1 MIQDSI
7 NSVLGTGER
16 VAKTKKFL
24 GMGGASNVGANNFA
38 GEPQMKLN
46 NLTAYALAENS
57 LQTNLE
63 AKRRQQ
69 QMFNSSLTS
78 FYGGKD

>member
-7 NSVLGTGER
+7 NQMLGAGEKA
-16 VAKTKKFL
+16 VKSKKIF
-24 GMGGASNVGANNFA
+24 ASNTGKAGANSFA

-46 NLTAYALAENS
+46 NLAAFSLAENN
-57 LQTNLE
+57 LQTNIE

-69 QMFNSSLTS
+69 QMLTSNLVS